1 MWPFLMPKEGS
12 PLSKEIHAR
21 VERSA
26 YLPHTDQTEIVVRV
40 KGELRPERGDVVVVT
55 VKEGKA

>member
-1 MWPFLMPKEGS
+1 M
-12 PLSKEIHAR
+12 SKEIHAR

-26 YLPHTDQTEIVVRV
+26 YLIHTDQTELVVRV
-40 KGELRPERGDVVVVT
+40 KGELRPDRGDVGVVT